1 MKNGLILCAILMATV
16 ILLSNILVQ
25 YMLGNWLT
33 YGALT
38 YPFAFLI
45 NDITNRLYGA
55 NAARRVVLIGFGLG
69 ILCSF
74 IGTQIIGEF
83 GPLVTIRI
91 ALASGTAFI
100 FAQLVDIYI
109 FNRMR
114 SFAWWSGPVSS
125 SLIGSSLDTLLF
137 FSIAF
142 SNFFNFI
149 NPITDVSWANEST
162 PVFGIGSLAPLWVS
176 LAMADFIVKIGL
188 ALISLI
194 PFRVVILR
202 HEASTN

>member
-142 SNFFNFI
+142 SNLFNFI
-149 NPITDVSWANEST
+149 NPITDMSWANEST
-162 PVFGIGSLAPLWVS
+162 PVFGIGSPAPLWVS

-188 ALISLI
+188 VLISLI

>member
-109 FNRMR
+109 FNRISGY
-114 SFAWWSGPVSS
+114 SF
-125 SLIGSSLDTLLF
+125 
-137 FSIAF
+137 
-142 SNFFNFI
+142 
-149 NPITDVSWANEST
+149 
-162 PVFGIGSLAPLWVS
+162 
-176 LAMADFIVKIGL
+176 
-188 ALISLI
+188 
-194 PFRVVILR
+194 RYC
-202 HEASTN
+202 